1 MIFDPDTFTGII
13 NKIVN
18 YNLKF
23 LVPREGQVKDLKDP
37 LKKGRVLV
45 VIPAL
50 GWDTND
56 KGAWCST
63 VDKNLLSTVK
73 IDDWLIIQFVDGDS
87 TTPICIGKST
97 RIKDQ
102 LPKNYDGE
110 PTTHILFESPEDKI
124 MLKYDEKKDLLQ
136 IGKTDFKSS
145 ARVDDTTTSSSSE
158 DSAFWTFFSAFFAV
172 ITGSPIPEPGLGAPS
187 ALQAAM
193 TAAITAAGGTQSKM
207 DGKITSG
214 SSQVEVGDK

>member
-18 YNLKF
+18 HNLKF

-45 VIPAL
+45 LIPAL

-63 VDKNLLSTVK
+63 IDKNLLSTVK
-73 IDDWLIIQFVDGDS
+73 VDDWLIIQFVDGNS
-87 TTPICIGKST
+87 NSPICIGKST

-110 PTTHILFESPEDKI
+110 PTTHILFESPENKI

-136 IGKTDFKSS
+136 IGKKDFKSS
-145 ARVDDTTTSSSSE
+145 ARVNDTTTSSSSE
-158 DSAFWTFFSAFFAV
+158 DSAFWLWLAGFIAV
-172 ITGSPIPEPGLGAPS
+172 FNAWTPAPGD
-187 ALQAAM
+187 
-193 TAAITAAGGTQSKM
+193 GGTVLKTALTAYLTPNPTPSKM
-207 DGKITSG
+207 DGKINSG
-214 SSQVEVGDK
+214 SSQVKVGDK